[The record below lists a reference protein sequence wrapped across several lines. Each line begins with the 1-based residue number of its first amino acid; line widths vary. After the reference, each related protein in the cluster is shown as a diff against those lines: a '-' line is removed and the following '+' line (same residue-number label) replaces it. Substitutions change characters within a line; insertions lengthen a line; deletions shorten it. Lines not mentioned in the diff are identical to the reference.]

1 MREQQSS
8 VEPKVP
14 ALKPRGTFPQV
25 REVECVKSGAG
36 EHHFP
41 ATTQDPP
48 LPSLSPDPGG
58 AGTYEQLPGTFQ
70 PSFCLLT
77 GDLWKADGILGACED
92 PILTPCC
99 FVVQFDTF
107 MGHFDVWREC
117 RRACVLPGQTV
128 GPVRLIV
135 AGLHNPPPPVSA
147 GSTGREGGQ

>member
-1 MREQQSS
+1 MNL
-8 VEPKVP
+8 
-14 ALKPRGTFPQV
+14 ALKPRGIFPQV

-58 AGTYEQLPGTFQ
+58 AGTFEQLPGTFQ
-70 PSFCLLT
+70 SSFCLLT
-77 GDLWKADGILGACED
+77 GDLWKANGILGACED
-92 PILTPCC
+92 TILTPLLC
-99 FVVQFDTF
+99 VQIRH
-107 MGHFDVWREC
+107 MGHFDVWREF

-128 GPVRLIV
+128 GPVRRIV
-135 AGLHNPPPPVSA
+135 AGLHNPPPPPPSA